1 MIMGLTFKTDI
12 KPKYTEKQGQVL
24 IARIGSTII
33 RLIRTRVQ
41 QDGQNVNEEQMQF
54 VTPYSAGYAA
64 FKGKRAAKV
73 AGRQA
78 RSDIRS
84 IERATG
90 YKADA
95 GSKKYNI
102 AIAKNT
108 AKNSALKVNMTL
120 SGRMMQSLKV
130 VKSSI
135 QNGLASVTVGWTG
148 AQYEKAAHNQERREF
163 FGLSKNEV
171 DEVSKIVNDTADEI
185 ARGVL

>member
-1 MIMGLTFKTDI
+1 MGLTFKTDI

-41 QDGQNVNEEQMQF
+41 QDGQNVNEEQMRS
-54 VTPYSAGYAA
+54 VTPYSARYAA
-64 FKGKRAAKV
+64 FKQKRAITAALKYKKNSRGNV
-73 AGRQA
+73 TAVINKA
-78 RSDIRS
+78 RD
-84 IERATG
+84 
-90 YKADA
+90 
-95 GSKKYNI
+95 
-102 AIAKNT
+102 
-108 AKNSALKVNMTL
+108 SALKVNMTL
-120 SGRMMQSLKV
+120 TGKMMQSLKV

-163 FGLSKNEV
+163 FSLSKNEV